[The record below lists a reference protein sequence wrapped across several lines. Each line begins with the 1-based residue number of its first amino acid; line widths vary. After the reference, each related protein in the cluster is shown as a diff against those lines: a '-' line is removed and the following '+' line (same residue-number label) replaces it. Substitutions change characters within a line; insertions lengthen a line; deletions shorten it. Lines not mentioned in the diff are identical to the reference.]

1 MGKTENAD
9 ELFGKHCGTGELT
22 PPSGE
27 SRYLGDKLVPVAT
40 GLVASG
46 NRWDISE
53 SDVSIGGWVDRDWSQ
68 RIGKLIPL
76 SLSLSLSLSLAQIR
90 SQQSF

>member
-53 SDVSIGGWVDRDWSQ
+53 SDVSIGGVGW
-68 RIGKLIPL
+68 IGIGVNG
-76 SLSLSLSLSLAQIR
+76 SVS
-90 SQQSF
+90 